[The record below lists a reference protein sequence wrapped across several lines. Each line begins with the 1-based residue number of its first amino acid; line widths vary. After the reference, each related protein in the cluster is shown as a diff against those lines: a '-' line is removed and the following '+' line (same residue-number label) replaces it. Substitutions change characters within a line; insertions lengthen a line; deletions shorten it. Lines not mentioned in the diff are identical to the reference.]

1 MEYILHIIIDIISI
15 NEYTLCY
22 ILLIY
27 VTTDPLNRDDFDVM
41 NVYLSYLMMAQEG
54 RNM

>member
-15 NEYTLCY
+15 NEYTLSY

-27 VTTDPLNRDDFDVM
+27 
-41 NVYLSYLMMAQEG
+41 
-54 RNM
+54 RNNGSIE